1 MTDDKCGSTRGH
13 EYLHTEMMT
22 TLDKSVYSFIV
33 RMRLMKITFLTSI
46 FKDKRIRLNYRG
58 GEATTETMSERSS
71 GNGGGA
77 TCFLAQGREPIYIKT
92 ATDEFLSFARKFEY
106 SSPNS
111 FQLIKEV
118 KSTKMLHT
126 EYAERIVNKV
136 SKPTKLYFS

>member
-58 GEATTETMSERSS
+58 GVATIVQTKGSRAQRS
-71 GNGGGA
+71 GNGGGVRRRRLRA
-77 TCFLAQGREPIYIKT
+77 VHGTCFKTQLYRDHVSNTFYI
-92 ATDEFLSFARKFEY
+92 
-106 SSPNS
+106 
-111 FQLIKEV
+111 
-118 KSTKMLHT
+118 
-126 EYAERIVNKV
+126 
-136 SKPTKLYFS
+136 SKYVPM

>member
-77 TCFLAQGREPIYIKT
+77 TCFLAQGTSKQLPMNFYLLLENLNIL
-92 ATDEFLSFARKFEY
+92 FLIIF
-106 SSPNS
+106 N
-111 FQLIKEV
+111 
-118 KSTKMLHT
+118 
-126 EYAERIVNKV
+126 
-136 SKPTKLYFS
+136 